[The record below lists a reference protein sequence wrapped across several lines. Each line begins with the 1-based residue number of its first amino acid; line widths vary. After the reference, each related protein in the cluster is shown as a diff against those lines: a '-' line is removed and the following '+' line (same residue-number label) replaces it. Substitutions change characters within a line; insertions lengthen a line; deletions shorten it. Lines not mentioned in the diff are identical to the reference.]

1 MKKKL
6 ALVLAL
12 ALTASLSLTA
22 CTTSGGSSSGSGS
35 GSGSGSN
42 AGTETVTGG
51 KEGGTSLTFT
61 TGGDQGTYFGFG
73 GVLAGKVGEA
83 TSTQVTVISSGG
95 SQANIENMEIGDAQ
109 LGFVQSDVMA
119 YAYQGI
125 RNFDGA
131 AVTDFST
138 VASLYMEQVQIVT
151 LDPNIKTVA
160 DLKGKRVSIGA
171 PGSGVYYNACLLYT
185 STFSPCFSWV

>member
-22 CTTSGGSSSGSGS
+22 CTTSGGSSSVSGSGS

-109 LGFVQSDVMA
+109 LGFVQSDVMS
-119 YAYQGI
+119 Y
-125 RNFDGA
+125 D
-131 AVTDFST
+131 
-138 VASLYMEQVQIVT
+138 
-151 LDPNIKTVA
+151 
-160 DLKGKRVSIGA
+160 
-171 PGSGVYYNACLLYT
+171 
-185 STFSPCFSWV
+185 